1 MSIKKL
7 NGKSNFV
14 KIFTLILIA
23 LSALSLAVGCGGG
36 SGSSSSSTAEDIGP
50 IVSIIEGYVYAPS
63 SGATAPQNQAPEV
76 SIQPSTAEN
85 ILLPQVKA
93 PAASSS
99 EISAAAKAS
108 GASPAVSRAT
118 IIPTSGYV
126 PLVGAT
132 VQLGGT
138 NKATV
143 TNPIGYYRFEIGQK
157 EITAFGS
164 KKLMINKS
172 EANVSIEFD
181 VEIVSGDS
189 RYILTEI
196 NTKTGEK
203 TVKETLTNRV
213 QSPFIF
219 VSGKATGAT
228 GVALAN
234 ALVTAV
240 KVSNTAF
247 IKTAYTDAYGRYSFS
262 EINDGLYTLTVE
274 KANYKTTSK
283 NVEVSSDYTLSNID
297 FLIPGTFSLTPRIVN
312 PELSAVKIVY
322 ATSVPTAYTIE
333 YGLSTTYLYSSTS
346 NLYNLTNEITLTN
359 LSPKTVY
366 HYKIKAIDQYGN
378 AINTDDATFETLDPN
393 TNSKEAPL
401 VNSNYTIRKTHN
413 SITLT
418 FNTNMSSY
426 AQIEYAVSS
435 AAVYTRYPVDGS
447 EIGPQTNF
455 EITLPNLVNSTTYKL
470 FIITKNIAN
479 RSVFRREPQQLPIQ
493 VTTDN
498 SPDLT
503 PPVVSG
509 VTVTELKAKE
519 ATINFSAI
527 DIHESIRN
535 NTDAKIYYGLASY
548 PTLQYD
554 YSVIPPK
561 VRLDY
566 YQKISETLTFNFDS
580 DKVIRLT
587 GLEPSKKY
595 YFRPSSNDP
604 SGNIGTVT
612 DEISFTTAAPGT
624 ALTFAL
630 SESPATGQISVGEHA
645 KIFRIIAKGSTEE
658 NLIIKKMVFKQTGTI
673 PYNAIDKLTVTDG
686 VNTWTVTTPVSSNIE
701 VKFDSPTL
709 SIPKNN
715 SMYLTMNMTLNTS
728 ALNPGGAPRDVKLKL
743 DANSATETNVEVTG
757 DIYDAYVKDKV
768 SGLVLE
774 SNAQAVNIGQLVLSP
789 PVETQDS
796 TSTSL
801 VNRGQKDIILFKFKL
816 ESLYEDINITKI
828 QLSQIGTAIAE
839 TDYSNIRLYDGISSL
854 AVGASSGSDILFQSA
869 TGLVKVAK
877 GTTTTK
883 TLSIVADIQQGATD
897 ARYLRMQIDKINIS
911 GSGSYSAQN
920 VDVLGVGTPVTG
932 AKFTIGDS
940 ELLAARTTDSPTKQ
954 TFKIGDTNKT
964 FTILQLT
971 AGSAEDVRIDTM
983 ELMFQGTASFTS
995 SAFSIV
1001 DENNTVI
1008 YSKSVGGGG
1017 ITAETGYN
1025 AATKKFAVVPQ
1036 SSLIVPKGSS
1046 KKIYIKGNISSTA
1059 FEVGKT
1065 IQINIA
1071 NDGDILG
1078 TGVQTN
1084 SSKAAVGTAI
1094 GSEHSIIGGIVMTAV
1109 LPQPSNVLL
1118 PGSKYNDTPN
1128 NNTFL
1133 KFKITPSG
1141 ESVDVQSFNFSFS
1154 GSYSVLDNLRVIE
1167 YIDAATTVEVAINPV
1182 ISGSTITLAPQSTV
1196 NITTAG
1202 KTFYLVG
1209 DILTTAVSSDS
1220 IKFSILQDGNVVSG
1234 VNSKQ
1239 IYKTQEIINGNAL
1252 SVSTEAF
1259 YIIQS
1264 SRITPETMLIGSS
1277 STQEVYSFKLEAKP
1291 RSGYYLQKLTL
1302 RQLGTATFGLGQDF
1316 SADDFEFLKSGD
1328 GVTFT
1333 KASATI
1339 TVSGTNLSIEF
1350 PGSSDVRIDATA
1362 QTVSSQFLTCAV
1374 VCKTLKTAINN
1385 KTLKFYLDDSLT
1397 VAKSVT
1403 SDNQIT
1409 GGSST
1414 SITGT
1419 AVTLKEG
1426 ALTANIRGDNPAV
1439 ANITDSLEMAYLSF
1453 DLAAEAEAL
1462 DVQSILVTLDV
1473 KNGLITDFDP
1483 TSMKISVGG
1492 VAFPNSTVSSSG
1504 NKFTVIPL
1512 DNAATPKYMQVP
1524 ANSSVKVTIS
1534 GKANYTAAQNGSQIA
1549 LRIADNSDIMSVG
1562 ATSTHKIY
1570 STGIINGN
1578 YMTVSKSASS
1588 LTVTLDASNPA
1599 GAVLTDTTAA
1609 NMFII
1614 KLTAGTSEDIKL
1626 TKLNL
1631 TYDGLANNFDASSI
1645 SIIFGAP
1652 VSKTYTSANIVFSN
1666 NIFTLDIPVSDT
1678 ITIPNAGVL
1687 VTVNGKR
1694 SSAATSGQQ
1703 FFFRISGDGDLV
1715 GTGANSGLAVLSTGT
1730 ASGNKFTIDA
1740 ANTNIKAYLNAA
1752 FSSDNPGAATV
1763 AAGQRLLVGKIDLQT
1778 KKDAATNFV
1787 DSARIKSI
1795 ELTKGGTTA
1804 NTDVTKWELTDG
1816 TSTFTVSDPA
1826 TGAIKFDNMNYIV
1839 PLASTSTV
1847 TTMKTLSIYATVKDS
1862 VRNLTLLFTI
1872 TSGKVLADGALYGNA
1887 ATVEPWNT
1895 TPATVLT
1902 SGTQTLDA
1910 GKMVLADDAGINAT
1924 PGSGSAGDVNVS
1936 VLGMNVS
1943 NDDGAGGAVD
1953 SPEDVY
1959 ITVLKLTNSGTGV
1972 LGTDVDSLKFYEKVG
1987 AVETFIANA
1996 SLMTD
2001 TATSQKY
2008 FQFSDS
2014 QLYKIAK
2021 NGGVKNLILKAN
2033 VPATATN
2040 GKTIKLSLLA
2050 ADITGKGYN
2059 SNISIA
2065 ATGVASITGK
2075 NIIIGTNSL
2084 TVALDSTSPAETNIP
2099 VDETE
2104 REAAVFQV
2112 KTGTGEGIT
2121 LDLSTKSFE
2130 YSGTIPQTDIATV
2143 KLKYNNTEYPLT
2155 AVGVIYT
2162 TATPIA
2168 LSNNT
2173 TALFSILVKLKP
2185 AATPLTLTAGQYFEF
2200 KIAGAGNSML
2210 TGTSSITTATINSTN
2225 GTPAP
2230 TSNKFIAVG
2239 KLALASDDSGNA
2251 PSGNILIGD
2260 TNSGNGVDIFR
2271 FKLTPTSENAKVDSI
2286 KFYLDKGSFTTDID
2300 TAVANLKLK
2309 YNNTGAVFA
2318 GGDVINTA
2326 AATKTISGNYLTFSG
2341 LSTIAPFSG
2350 LVKDTVYYIGFAGNI
2365 KSTSAAGTAISMK
2378 IESVSDISA
2387 IGVLSSKSITPSGTS
2402 VSGNT
2407 LTTVSGGLSI
2417 ADAKT
2422 FDTKEIIINDGSSKL
2437 AAVVKLTA
2445 SNTEKLGIT
2454 EIKINIDGDVDFT
2467 SDFDSGTP
2475 YGFKIVEMNAD
2486 NVTASNEV
2494 QMTSVTKSG
2503 NQITFALDSSAAQ
2516 SLFVNS
2522 NSTKNIIIEATPK
2535 STATAGHKAKIIVE
2549 SGWIKAAGVTSAK
2562 SITSTGNVNYSSG
2575 TMQEFIN
2582 GILNAAVSSSSP
2594 SAKTIL
2600 KGQTGVELAKF
2611 ELKSA
2616 NSANNNQIE
2625 DIKISRIEIY
2635 TSSDT
2640 TNFTNTRIQVLA
2652 NDASTY
2658 TMLRDGSLSSSSNHV
2673 FIPLSTANSNT
2684 VTLGKDNTVKTVTL
2698 ISDAASVA
2706 TGKIYS
2712 KLIAS
2717 GTRGTGV
2724 VSGKAITCTSSD
2736 QTAAEHTVGSAQ
2748 MVLSSNSSIS
2758 PQTAYLDVTSSSS
2771 SDKLVMG
2778 ANLNIDDKEAVA
2790 FNAGSRNIQVKLEGT
2805 VNKAAITALKI
2816 KTGSSFASVWLNALN
2831 PFNNASVAYNGD
2843 FADGGVAIADFQL
2856 SKSTLTQ
2863 FKVFVTLDQT
2873 LVADGDTMK
2882 ITIINAGM
2890 VGAGA
2895 VSAQSA
2901 ASQNELSNT
2910 LTLQKTSVAIS
2921 ANIYTAATYKR
2932 NDTAKTIIDFKVSA
2946 GRYQSLSVNKIY
2958 MTNDA
2963 SGTKTSFD
2971 ITNTTTTTPELSNF
2985 KLYVDGVLYSG
2996 TVTASNS
3003 TDTSRIALALS
3014 SPVTIA
3020 ASGSRSFKVAADFTS
3035 KAQNGSNIKAK
3046 TDYSYYLTTDFT
3058 PALAATVNIT
3068 GNASGNEHAVQVIE
3082 TVDFTVDA
3090 ASPSSSNI
3098 TITPV
3103 SHREDGTNNFAHIAT
3118 YKLKCSEAATLTSV
3132 KFKYAGSSISDVS
3145 SFEGYVG
3152 TSSSTYAEGT
3162 KFTSAVI
3169 DSANNKVV
3177 FSHAGI
3183 TLASGTSY
3191 YFKIGTRVP
3200 NSASLPVIGH
3210 AVRLQTDSSNSS
3222 DPDYP
3227 PVVLSSPAK
3236 GSLAA
3241 NVADIVY
3248 NATTIGNSI
3257 YIDSPEVVVKAEC
3270 ETLSDVSTQFP
3281 TTGVIAD
3288 HKIMEIS
3295 IANSSVSDYTINR
3308 FVIDIRQE
3316 GSQAPFDTL
3325 TSSMAL
3331 GVYEGSTKI
3340 ADASVAY
3347 DSSKLSGTFTINNF
3361 SSSYNTI
3368 LKGQSKKYSVK
3379 FSSGTFTGVSSAKV
3393 VFGIKYILGTHA
3405 TGGSSLKGTQY
3416 SRLPLSALKYF
3427 AWSSSGVSTVS
3438 TRSDN
3443 EANALADFK
3452 TYIALPGPTII
3463 NLRRSITFTEA
3474 LTVSNGAKLINL
3486 NGYTINTGAWGFNIT
3501 TNTTMKNGSFVV
3513 FTGGALNIA
3522 ANVLYTTESDCNS
3535 LWSAAPTINL
3545 AAGGTLV
3552 NNGTIISDADIN
3564 GAGFAGTFINNGT
3577 FTNNSVDSISGTV
3590 KAGGGAVTFNGS
3602 SAVAV
3607 PTLTVDTPATS
3618 LTIGVPVASLEI
3630 NQPVNTLTITK
3641 TITNM
3646 NVKANTTLSNSSTL
3660 TVGTSCNIFAGVTLI
3675 NNGQITNSGTISN
3688 SGTLTHNNNS
3698 AIGGTVKSVTGDVVF
3713 NGTSSGGISLL
3724 QAGGNANSL
3733 KIDLPVTAFDDDL
3746 SARVITTFTMGT
3758 NGSITTT
3765 NAIGANL
3772 TLTNIDQSSVAA
3784 DKTINLNDISTTV
3797 SSVKGHASNKTT
3809 ITGSALTALTVT
3821 QGVVDLSGCAG
3832 TLNIAA
3838 TAPVKVTA
3846 TTKTLAAVSGATTIE
3861 IDGATAATVSGNVT
3875 ALTVSSGS
3883 TVGTLTV
3890 SGLVTVTTLSVNG
3903 TITTLGAGGG
3913 AVVTTMTVGS
3923 AGAIT
3928 TYNASNNLTVTNID
3942 QSAVAADKTINLN
3955 NMNAVTVSSV
3965 KGHATNKLTL
3975 SSVNPL
3981 TSCTITSGNVD
3992 ISGLLSTTI
4001 NVTATDVTKV
4011 TAAGKTL
4018 ASVSG
4023 ATTIEIAGAT
4033 AATVTGDVTALTV
4046 TAATTVTTL
4055 TIGAAKTVGTLSIN
4069 GAVTT
4074 LAAGGAGAAITT
4086 LTLGSAGSI
4095 TNVLATAGNLTIA
4108 GIDQSAVAANRTIAL
4123 GNMTTAISSVKG
4135 HSTNTLELTSTAAL
4149 ASCTITAG
4157 SVDVDTLLAT
4167 ALNVSAVSSTKVV
4180 ATGKALN
4187 SVSGATTIDIAGA
4200 TAVTVSGIVT
4210 TLNLSG
4216 NITTSLTINSTV
4228 NTLSSSAGVT
4238 LTSLTIGSGGSI
4250 TNALATGG
4258 NLTITGIDQSA
4269 VASDAAVSLG
4279 SLSTAI
4285 ATVKGHAANKLT
4297 LSSTGALTM
4306 TVVSGIV
4313 DISGCAGTLNI
4324 AATAAAKVTA
4334 STKTLAAVSGATTID
4349 IAGASA
4355 ATISGAVTTLNIS
4368 DDVTTLTIGA
4378 AVTTLNLS
4386 AAKTITTL
4394 SINNTVTTLAAAGA
4408 GAVITTMTLNAAGV
4422 ITNALATGA
4431 NLTITNIDQNAVA
4444 AIKTIALGTMTTAI
4458 SSVKGNAA
4466 NKLTLTSTGYLS
4478 SCTITGGDVDITG
4491 MAETTFNVIA
4501 TEAAKVTAT
4510 GKTLASVSGAVTI
4523 DIAGATSATVSG
4535 AVTTLTVSAA
4545 VTTLTIG
4552 APVTNSS
4559 IVTGTNVNVTASG
4572 SLSKGAGTGIVLG
4585 DTNTITMSSGG
4596 IISTTITGRTAT
4608 ATGVAVAGVTPTT
4621 SGADCTVGGTA
4632 TGNGAKIAKAA
4643 AAATVTV
4650 TAL

>member
-1 MSIKKL
+1 MSIKQM

-14 KIFTLILIA
+14 KVFTLILIA
-23 LSALSLAVGCGGG
+23 LSALSLASGCGGG
-36 SGSSSSSTAEDIGP
+36 SGGSSSSTVEDIGP
-50 IVSIIEGYVYAPS
+50 IVSVIEGYVYAPS

-76 SIQPSTAEN
+76 SNPLSTFEN
-85 ILLPQVKA
+85 IILTPVKA

-99 EISAAAKAS
+99 EISAAAKAA
-108 GASPAVSRAT
+108 GASQAVSRAT

-247 IKTAYTDAYGRYSFS
+247 VKTAYTDAYGRYSFS

-283 NVEVSSDYTLSNID
+283 NVEVSSNYTLSNID

-366 HYKIKAIDQYGN
+366 HFKIKAIDQYGN
-378 AINTDDATFETLDPN
+378 TINTDDATFETLDPN

-426 AQIEYAVSS
+426 AQIEYAISS
-435 AAVYTRYPVDGS
+435 AAVYTRYPVEGS

-479 RSVFRREPQQLPIQ
+479 KSVFRREPQQLPIQ

-503 PPVVSG
+503 PPVISG
-509 VTVTELKAKE
+509 VTVTGLKAKE

-535 NTDAKIYYGLASY
+535 NTDARVYYGLASY
-548 PTLQYD
+548 PVLQYD
-554 YSVIPPK
+554 QSVIPPK

-566 YQKISETLTFNFDS
+566 YQKISETLAFNFDS

-595 YFRPSSNDP
+595 YFRPASNDP

-630 SESPATGQISVGEHA
+630 SESPAAGQISVGEHA
-645 KIFRIIAKGSTEE
+645 KIFRVIAKGSTEE
-658 NLIIKKMVFKQTGTI
+658 NLVIKKMVFKQTGSI

-715 SMYLTMNMTLNTS
+715 SMYLTINMTLNTS

-743 DANSATETNVEVTG
+743 DVNSATETNVDVSG

-774 SNAQAVNIGQLVLSP
+774 SSAQTINIGQLVLSP

-828 QLSQIGTAIAE
+828 QLSQVGTAIAE

-1008 YSKSVGGGG
+1008 YSKSVGGAG
-1017 ITAETGYN
+1017 ITAEAGYS
-1025 AATKKFAVVPQ
+1025 AATKKFTVVPQ

-1094 GSEHSIIGGIVMTAV
+1094 GSEHSIIGGIAMTAV

-1167 YIDAATTVEVAINPV
+1167 YIDASTTVEVAINPV

-1209 DILTTAVSSDS
+1209 DILTSAVSSDS

-1234 VNSKQ
+1234 VSSKQ

-1264 SRITPETMLIGSS
+1264 SRITPETMLIGSA

-1328 GVTFT
+1328 GATFT

-1403 SDNQIT
+1403 SNNQIT

-1426 ALTANIRGDNPAV
+1426 ALTAKIRGDNPAA

-1462 DVQSILVTLDV
+1462 DVQSIMVTLDV
-1473 KNGLITDFDP
+1473 KNGLITDFNS

-1492 VAFPNSTVSSSG
+1492 VAYPNSTVSSSG
-1504 NKFTVIPL
+1504 NKFTITPL

-1524 ANSSVKVTIS
+1524 ANGSVKVTIS
-1534 GKANYTAAQNGSQIA
+1534 GMANYTAAQNGSQIA

-1599 GAVLTDTTAA
+1599 GLVLTDTTAA

-1614 KLTAGTSEDIKL
+1614 KLAAGTSENIKL

-1652 VSKTYTSANIVFSN
+1652 VSKTYTSTNIVFSN

-1678 ITIPNAGVL
+1678 ITIPSAGVL

-1703 FFFRISGDGDLV
+1703 FFFRISGDGDLI
-1715 GTGANSGLAVLSTGT
+1715 GTGVNSGLAVLSTGT

-1763 AAGQRLLVGKIDLQT
+1763 ASGQRLLVGKIDLQT

-1847 TTMKTLSIYATVKDS
+1847 TTMKTLSVYATVKDS

-1943 NDDGAGGAVD
+1943 NDDGAGGAAD

-1959 ITVLKLTNSGTGV
+1959 ITGLKLTNSGTGV
-1972 LGTDVDSLKFYEKVG
+1972 LGTDVDSLKLYEKVG

-2130 YSGTIPQTDIATV
+2130 YSGTIPQIDIATV

-2155 AVGVIYT
+2155 AAGVIYT

-2210 TGTSSITTATINSTN
+2210 TGTSSITTAAINSTN

-2251 PSGNILIGD
+2251 PSGSILIGD
-2260 TNSGNGVDIFR
+2260 TNSGNGVDMFR

-2309 YNNTGAVFA
+2309 YNNTGAVFV

-2365 KSTSAAGTAISMK
+2365 KSTSVSGTAISMK

-2387 IGVLSSKSITPSGTS
+2387 TGVLSSKSITPSGTS

-2407 LTTVSGGLSI
+2407 LTTTSGGLSI

-2422 FDTKEIIINDGSSKL
+2422 VDTKEIIINDGSSKL

-2467 SDFDSGTP
+2467 GDFDSGTP
-2475 YGFKIVEMNAD
+2475 YGFKIIEMNAD

-2503 NQITFALDSSAAQ
+2503 NQITFTLDSSAVK

-2522 NSTKNIIIEATPK
+2522 NSTKNIVIEATPK

-2600 KGQTGVELAKF
+2600 KGQTNVELAKF

-2698 ISDAASVA
+2698 ISDAASGA
-2706 TGKIYS
+2706 TGKIYA

-2724 VSGKAITCTSSD
+2724 ISGKAITCTSSD
-2736 QTAAEHTVGSAQ
+2736 QTASEHTVGSAQ

-2805 VNKAAITALKI
+2805 VNKAAVTALKI
-2816 KTGSSFASVWLNALN
+2816 KAGSSFASVWLNALN
-2831 PFNNASVAYNGD
+2831 PFNNASAVYNGD
-2843 FADGGVAIADFQL
+2843 FADGGVAIANFQL

-2895 VSAQSA
+2895 VSAQST

-2910 LTLQKTSVAIS
+2910 ITLQKTSVAIS

-2932 NDTAKTIIDFKVSA
+2932 NDTAKTIIDFKMSA
-2946 GRYQSLSVNKIY
+2946 GRYQSVAVNKIY

-2971 ITNTTTTTPELSNF
+2971 ITNTTSATPELSNF

-2996 TVTASNS
+2996 AVTASNS
-3003 TDTSRIALALS
+3003 TDTSRIALAFS

-3020 ASGSRSFKVAADFTS
+3020 AGGSRSFKVAADFTS

-3082 TVDFTVDA
+3082 TVDFTLDS

-3118 YKLKCSEAATLTSV
+3118 YKLKCSEAATLASV

-3145 SFEGYVG
+3145 SFEGYIG
-3152 TSSSTYAEGT
+3152 TSFSTYAEGT

-3169 DSANNKVV
+3169 DSANNKVI

-3183 TLASGTSY
+3183 TLISGTSY
-3191 YFKIGTRVP
+3191 YLKIGTRVP

-3270 ETLSDVSTQFP
+3270 ESLSDVSTQFP

-3325 TSSMAL
+3325 TSSMSL

-3416 SRLPLSALKYF
+3416 SRLPLSASRYF
-3427 AWSSSGVSTVS
+3427 AWSSSGISSVS

-3443 EANALADFK
+3443 EVNALADFK

-3474 LTVSNGAKLINL
+3474 LTVSNGPKLINL
-3486 NGYTINTGAWGFNIT
+3486 NGYTISTGLWGFNIA

-3513 FTGGALNIA
+3513 VGGGGTLTINSS
-3522 ANVLYTTESDCNS
+3522 VLYTTESDCNS
-3535 LWSAAPTINL
+3535 LWTAAPAINL

-3564 GAGFAGTFINNGT
+3564 GAGFVGTFINNGT
-3577 FTNNSVDSISGTV
+3577 FTNNSADSISGTV
-3590 KAGGGAVTFNGS
+3590 KAGGGSVTFNGS

-3618 LTIGVPVASLEI
+3618 LTLGVPVASLEI

-3660 TVGTSCNIFAGVTLI
+3660 TVGTSCNISAGVTFI
-3675 NNGQITNSGTISN
+3675 NNGQITNSGTINN

-3724 QAGGNANSL
+3724 QVGGNANSL

-3784 DKTINLNDISTTV
+3784 DKTIDLNDISTTV

-3809 ITGSALTALTVT
+3809 ITGAALAGLTVT

-3838 TAPVKVTA
+3838 TAPAKVTA

-3861 IDGATAATVSGNVT
+3861 INGATAATVSGNVT
-3875 ALTVSSGS
+3875 ALTVSSAS
-3883 TVGTLTV
+3883 TVGTLTI
-3890 SGLVTVTTLSVNG
+3890 SGFVTVTTLSING
-3903 TITTLGAGGG
+3903 TITTLGAGGS

-3942 QSAVAADKTINLN
+3942 QSAVATDKTINLN

-3992 ISGLLSTTI
+3992 VSGLLSGAI
-4001 NVTATDVTKV
+4001 NVTATDTTKV
-4011 TAAGKTL
+4011 TATGKTL

-4069 GAVTT
+4069 GVVTT

-4086 LTLGSAGSI
+4086 LSIGSAGSI
-4095 TNVLATAGNLTIA
+4095 TNALATAGSLTITN
-4108 GIDQSAVAANRTIAL
+4108 IDQSAVAAVKTIAL
-4123 GNMTTAISSVKG
+4123 GNMSTAISSVKG
-4135 HSTNTLELTSTAAL
+4135 HSTSTLSLTGASL

-4157 SVDVDTLLAT
+4157 SVDVNALTAA

-4180 ATGKALN
+4180 ATGKVLN

-4238 LTSLTIGSGGSI
+4238 LTSLTIGTGGSI

-4269 VASDAAVSLG
+4269 VASAAAVSLG

-4285 ATVKGHAANKLT
+4285 TTVKGHAANKLT

-4306 TVVSGIV
+4306 TVVSGVV

-4324 AATAAAKVTA
+4324 AATAATKVTA

-4368 DDVTTLTIGA
+4368 DDVTSLTIGA
-4378 AVTTLNLS
+4378 AVTTMNLS

-4394 SINNTVTTLAAAGA
+4394 NIDNTVTTLAAAGA
-4408 GAVITTMTLNAAGV
+4408 GAVITTMTLGAAGV

-4431 NLTITNIDQNAVA
+4431 NLTITNVDQSAVA
-4444 AIKTIALGTMTTAI
+4444 AIKTIAFGSMTTAV
-4458 SSVKGNAA
+4458 SSVKGHSA

-4491 MAETTFNVIA
+4491 MAETTFNVTA
-4501 TEAAKVTAT
+4501 TSAAKVTAT
-4510 GKTLASVSGAVTI
+4510 GKTIASVSGAVTI
-4523 DIAGATSATVSG
+4523 EIAGATSATVSG

-4559 IVTGTNVNVTASG
+4559 IVTGTTVNVTASG

-4585 DTNTITMSSGG
+4585 DANTITMSSGG
-4596 IISTTITGRTAT
+4596 IISTTIVGRTAT